1 MKHFK
6 LLACAAALI
15 TLVSCNNKSY
25 EYPFRNPRLS
35 VDERVENLLSL
46 LTPEEKVGL
55 MMNGS
60 ISVDR
65 LGIPAY
71 NWWNEALHG
80 ICYDDVTVF
89 PQVIALAATFN
100 AEQQYDIYSVVSDEA
115 RAVWNTT
122 DHNEFGKTEA
132 TGGIWHQGLSFW
144 CPNIN
149 IFRDP
154 RWGRG
159 QETSGEDPYLA
170 SVMGVATVKGMQG
183 DHKDYFKTHA
193 CVKHYAVHSGP
204 EPQRHRFDVTVSMR
218 DLWETYL
225 PAFKETVQVGN
236 VQEVM
241 CAYNRYEGEPCCGS
255 ERLLQ
260 DILRNKW
267 GYESLVLSDC
277 SAINNFYTK
286 GQHET
291 HPDAATASAAAVL
304 AGTDLECGTSYAA
317 LIESLDKGLINET
330 DLDVALTRILRSR
343 IELGMFDP
351 EDRLPWKDL
360 DESTLSSPENTAL
373 ALKAAREAMVLLKNN
388 GVLPLPKDVKTIAVV
403 GPNADNASMHNG
415 NYNGFPTPENTIS
428 IVDAIRKAVPGT
440 EVIYDKACELV
451 DRYLTT
457 DHLPDINEGK
467 GLYAEFFNN
476 QQFDG
481 TPANSGYYTT
491 VNMRTFGD
499 YRFADNVNQT
509 NISARLTGKFVA
521 NFTGE
526 MYYSLVGS
534 DTFKFTVNGRTVAQQ
549 KEPARGFG
557 WFRSTTPVTTFPV
570 VKGQTYNIQ
579 VDYTKGEQGF
589 AFLTFSLTERNL
601 AGFEALAQRVK
612 NADAIIVVG
621 GISARLEGEEMPVSY
636 DGFSG
641 GDRTKIE
648 LPDVQKDLLAAMHN
662 TGKPVILVNCS
673 GSAMGFGD
681 IENQY
686 DALIQAW
693 YGGQAAGL
701 AVADVLFGNYNPAG
715 RLPVTFYKST
725 DQLPDF
731 ENYDMEGRTYRY
743 FRGEPLYAFGYGLS
757 YTTFEYGDAKL
768 SRQSIKAGKGVKITI
783 PVTNTGK
790 YDGDEVV
797 QVYVKSLDNPE
808 APIKSLKGFRRIN
821 IAAGTTATVTIEL
834 DSKAFEFYDPSVDE
848 LAPRAGKYRIMYGSS
863 SNDAD
868 LKVLDFETT

>member
-1 MKHFK
+1 MKH
-6 LLACAAALI
+6 LNLIVCAAALLA
-15 TLVSCNNKSY
+15 LVSCNNKSY

-35 VDERVENLLSL
+35 VEKRVENLLSL

-60 ISVDR
+60 VSVDR

-71 NWWNEALHG
+71 NWWNEACHG
-80 ICYDDVTVF
+80 ICYDNVTVF
-89 PQVIALAATFN
+89 PQSIALAATFD

-122 DHNEFGKTEA
+122 DHNEFGKTKA

-144 CPNIN
+144 CPNVN

-170 SVMGVATVKGMQG
+170 GVMGTATVKGMQG
-183 DHKDYFKTHA
+183 NDRDYFKTHA

-204 EPQRHRFDVTVSMR
+204 EPLRHRFDVTVSMR

-225 PAFKETVQVGN
+225 PAFKEIVQVGN

-241 CAYNRYEGEPCCGS
+241 CAYNRYEGVPCCGS

-267 GYESLVLSDC
+267 GYQSLVLSDC

-304 AGTDLECGTSYAA
+304 AGTDLECGTSYEA
-317 LIESLDKGLINET
+317 LIESLKKGLINEA
-330 DLDVALTRILRSR
+330 DLDVALRRILRSR

-351 EDRLPWKDL
+351 EENSPWKDL
-360 DESTLSSPENTAL
+360 NESTLSSSSNTAL
-373 ALKAAREAMVLLKNN
+373 ALKAAREAMVLLKND
-388 GVLPLPKDVKTIAVV
+388 GVLPLSKNINTIAVV
-403 GPNADNASMHNG
+403 GPNANDVSMHNG
-415 NYNGFPTPENTIS
+415 NYNGIPTAENTIS

-440 EVIYDKACELV
+440 EVIYEKACELA
-451 DRYLTT
+451 DKYLTT
-457 DHLPDINEGK
+457 DHMADINDGK

-476 QQFDG
+476 QKFEG

-499 YRFADNVNQT
+499 YRFADSVNQT

-521 NFTGE
+521 GFTGN
-526 MYYSLVGS
+526 MYYSLVAS
-534 DTFKFTVNGRTVAQQ
+534 DTYKFTLNGKKVAEQ
-549 KEPARGFG
+549 KEPVRGFG
-557 WFRSTTPVTTFPV
+557 WLRSSTPTTTFPV

-579 VDYTKGEQGF
+579 IDYTKGDQGF
-589 AFLTFSLTERNL
+589 AFLSFSMTERNL
-601 AGFEALAQRVK
+601 AEFDALAQKVQ
-612 NADAIIVVG
+612 NADAIVIVG
-621 GISARLEGEEMPVSY
+621 GLSARLEGEEMPVSF

-648 LPDVQKDLLAAMHN
+648 LPEVQKSLLEAMHK

-681 IENQY
+681 IESQY
-686 DALIQAW
+686 NALLQAW
-693 YGGQAAGL
+693 YGGQAAGI
-701 AVADVLFGNYNPAG
+701 AVADVLFGDYNPAG

-757 YTTFEYGDAKL
+757 YTTFEYGDATL
-768 SRQSIKAGKGVKITI
+768 SKNTIKAGKGVSISI
-783 PVTNTGK
+783 PVTNSGNC
-790 YDGDEVV
+790 DGDEVV
-797 QVYVKSLDNPE
+797 QVYVKSLDNPS
-808 APIKSLKGFRRIN
+808 APIKSLKGFKRVP
-821 IAAGTTATVTIEL
+821 IAAGITTTVTIDLE
-834 DSKAFEFYDPSVDE
+834 SKAFEFYNETVDE
-848 LAPRAGKYRIMYGSS
+848 LAPRAGKYQIMYGSS

-868 LKVLDFETT
+868 LKTIDFEVL

>member
-1 MKHFK
+1 MKH
-6 LLACAAALI
+6 LNLIVCAAALLA
-15 TLVSCNNKSY
+15 LVSCNNKSY

-35 VDERVENLLSL
+35 VEKRVENLLSL

-60 ISVDR
+60 VSVDR

-71 NWWNEALHG
+71 NWWNEACHG
-80 ICYDDVTVF
+80 ICYDNVTVF
-89 PQVIALAATFN
+89 PQSIALAATFD

-122 DHNEFGKTEA
+122 DHNEFGKTKA

-144 CPNIN
+144 CPNVN

-170 SVMGVATVKGMQG
+170 GVMGTATVKGMQG
-183 DHKDYFKTHA
+183 NDRDYFKTHA

-204 EPQRHRFDVTVSMR
+204 EPLRHRFDVTVSMR

-225 PAFKETVQVGN
+225 PAFKEIVQVGN

-241 CAYNRYEGEPCCGS
+241 CAYNRYEGVPCCGS

-267 GYESLVLSDC
+267 GYQSLVLSDC

-304 AGTDLECGTSYAA
+304 AGTDLECGTSYEA
-317 LIESLDKGLINET
+317 LIESLKKGLINEA
-330 DLDVALTRILRSR
+330 DLDVALRRILRSR

-351 EDRLPWKDL
+351 EENSPWKDL
-360 DESTLSSPENTAL
+360 NESTLSSSSNTAL
-373 ALKAAREAMVLLKNN
+373 ALKAAREAMVLLKND
-388 GVLPLPKDVKTIAVV
+388 GVLPLSKNINTIAVV
-403 GPNADNASMHNG
+403 GPNANDVSMHNG
-415 NYNGFPTPENTIS
+415 NYNGIPTAENTIS

-440 EVIYDKACELV
+440 EVIYEKACELA
-451 DRYLTT
+451 DKYLTT
-457 DHLPDINEGK
+457 DHMADINDGK

-476 QQFDG
+476 QKFEG

-499 YRFADNVNQT
+499 YRFADSVNQT

-521 NFTGE
+521 GFTGN
-526 MYYSLVGS
+526 MYYSLVAS
-534 DTFKFTVNGRTVAQQ
+534 DTYKFTLNGKKVAEQ

-557 WFRSTTPVTTFPV
+557 WLRSSTPTTTFPV

-579 VDYTKGEQGF
+579 IDYTKGDQGF
-589 AFLTFSLTERNL
+589 AFLSFSMTERNL
-601 AGFEALAQRVK
+601 AEFDALALKVQ
-612 NADAIIVVG
+612 NADAIVVVG
-621 GISARLEGEEMPVSY
+621 GLSARLEGEEMPVSF

-648 LPDVQKDLLAAMHN
+648 LPDVQKSLLEAMHK

-681 IENQY
+681 IESQY
-686 DALIQAW
+686 NALLQAW
-693 YGGQAAGL
+693 YGGQAAGI
-701 AVADVLFGNYNPAG
+701 AVADVLFGDYNPAG

-743 FRGEPLYAFGYGLS
+743 FREEPLYAFGYGLS
-757 YTTFEYGDAKL
+757 YTTFEYGNATL
-768 SRQSIKAGKGVKITI
+768 SKNTIKAGKGVSISI
-783 PVTNTGK
+783 PVTNSGNC
-790 YDGDEVV
+790 DGDEVV
-797 QVYVKSLDNPE
+797 QVYVKSLDNPS
-808 APIKSLKGFRRIN
+808 APIKSLKGFKRVP
-821 IAAGTTATVTIEL
+821 IAAGITTTVTIDLE
-834 DSKAFEFYDPSVDE
+834 SKAFEFYNETVEE
-848 LAPRAGKYRIMYGSS
+848 LAPRAGKYQIMYGSS

-868 LKVLDFETT
+868 LKTIDFEVL

>member
-1 MKHFK
+1 MKH
-6 LLACAAALI
+6 LNLIVCAAALLA
-15 TLVSCNNKSY
+15 LVSCNNKSY

-35 VDERVENLLSL
+35 VEKRVENLLSL

-60 ISVDR
+60 VSVDR

-71 NWWNEALHG
+71 NWWNEACHG
-80 ICYDDVTVF
+80 ICYDNVTVF
-89 PQVIALAATFN
+89 PQSIALAATFD

-122 DHNEFGKTEA
+122 DHNEFGKTKA

-144 CPNIN
+144 CPNVN

-170 SVMGVATVKGMQG
+170 GVMGTATVKGMQG
-183 DHKDYFKTHA
+183 NDKDYFKTHA

-204 EPQRHRFDVTVSMR
+204 EPLRHRFDVTVSMR

-225 PAFKETVQVGN
+225 PAFKEIVQVGN

-241 CAYNRYEGEPCCGS
+241 CAYNRYEGVPCCGS

-267 GYESLVLSDC
+267 GYQSLVLSDC

-304 AGTDLECGTSYAA
+304 AGTDLECGTSYEA
-317 LIESLDKGLINET
+317 LIESLKKGLINEA
-330 DLDVALTRILRSR
+330 DLDVALRRILRSR

-351 EDRLPWKDL
+351 EENIPWKDL
-360 DESTLSSPENTAL
+360 NESTLSSSSNTAL
-373 ALKAAREAMVLLKNN
+373 ALKAAREAMVLLKND
-388 GVLPLPKDVKTIAVV
+388 GVLPLSKNINTIAVV
-403 GPNADNASMHNG
+403 GPNANDVSMHNG
-415 NYNGFPTPENTIS
+415 NYNGIPTAENTIS

-440 EVIYDKACELV
+440 EVIYEKACELA
-451 DRYLTT
+451 DKYLTT
-457 DHLPDINEGK
+457 DHMADINDGK

-476 QQFDG
+476 QKFEG

-499 YRFADNVNQT
+499 YRFADSVNQT

-521 NFTGE
+521 GFTGN
-526 MYYSLVGS
+526 MYYSLVAS
-534 DTFKFTVNGRTVAQQ
+534 DTYKFTLNGKKVAEQ

-557 WFRSTTPVTTFPV
+557 WLRSSTPTTTFPV

-579 VDYTKGEQGF
+579 IDYTKGDQGF
-589 AFLTFSLTERNL
+589 AFLSFSMTERNL
-601 AGFEALAQRVK
+601 AEFDALAQKVQ
-612 NADAIIVVG
+612 NADAIVVVG
-621 GISARLEGEEMPVSY
+621 GLSARLEGEEMPVSF

-648 LPDVQKDLLAAMHN
+648 LPDVQKSLLEAMHK

-681 IENQY
+681 IESQY
-686 DALIQAW
+686 NALLQAW
-693 YGGQAAGL
+693 YGGQAAGI
-701 AVADVLFGNYNPAG
+701 AVADVLFGDYNPAG

-743 FRGEPLYAFGYGLS
+743 FREEPLYAFGYGLS
-757 YTTFEYGDAKL
+757 YTTFEYGNATL
-768 SRQSIKAGKGVKITI
+768 SKNTIKAGKGVSISI
-783 PVTNTGK
+783 PVTNSGNC
-790 YDGDEVV
+790 DGDEVV
-797 QVYVKSLDNPE
+797 QVYVKSLDNPS
-808 APIKSLKGFRRIN
+808 APIKSLKGFKRVP
-821 IAAGTTATVTIEL
+821 IAAGITTTVTIDLE
-834 DSKAFEFYDPSVDE
+834 SKAFEFYNETVEE
-848 LAPRAGKYRIMYGSS
+848 LAPRAGKYQIMYGSS

-868 LKVLDFETT
+868 LKTIDFEVL

>member
-1 MKHFK
+1 MKH
-6 LLACAAALI
+6 LNLIVCAAALLA
-15 TLVSCNNKSY
+15 LVSCNNKSY

-35 VDERVENLLSL
+35 VEKRVENLLSL

-60 ISVDR
+60 VSVDR

-71 NWWNEALHG
+71 NWWNEACHG
-80 ICYDDVTVF
+80 ICYDNVTVF
-89 PQVIALAATFN
+89 PQSIALAATFD

-122 DHNEFGKTEA
+122 DHNEFGKTKA

-144 CPNIN
+144 CPNVN

-170 SVMGVATVKGMQG
+170 GVMGTATVKGMQG
-183 DHKDYFKTHA
+183 NDRDYFKTHA

-204 EPQRHRFDVTVSMR
+204 EPLRHRFDVTVSMR

-225 PAFKETVQVGN
+225 PAFKEIVQVGN

-241 CAYNRYEGEPCCGS
+241 CAYNRYEGVPCCGS

-267 GYESLVLSDC
+267 GYQSLVLSDC

-304 AGTDLECGTSYAA
+304 AGTDLECGTSYEA
-317 LIESLDKGLINET
+317 LIESLKKGLINEA
-330 DLDVALTRILRSR
+330 DLDVALRRILRSR

-351 EDRLPWKDL
+351 EENIPWKDL
-360 DESTLSSPENTAL
+360 NESTLSSSSNTAL
-373 ALKAAREAMVLLKNN
+373 ALKAAREAMVLLKND
-388 GVLPLPKDVKTIAVV
+388 GVLPLSKNINTIAVV
-403 GPNADNASMHNG
+403 GPNANDVSMHNG
-415 NYNGFPTPENTIS
+415 NYNGIPTAENTIS

-440 EVIYDKACELV
+440 EVIYEKACELA
-451 DRYLTT
+451 DKYLTT
-457 DHLPDINEGK
+457 DHMADINDGK

-476 QQFDG
+476 QKFEG

-499 YRFADNVNQT
+499 YRFADSVNQT

-521 NFTGE
+521 GFTGN
-526 MYYSLVGS
+526 MYYSLVAS
-534 DTFKFTVNGRTVAQQ
+534 DTYKFTLNGKKVAEQ

-557 WFRSTTPVTTFPV
+557 WLRSSTPTTTFPV

-579 VDYTKGEQGF
+579 IDYTKGDQGF
-589 AFLTFSLTERNL
+589 AFLSFSMTERNL
-601 AGFEALAQRVK
+601 AEFDALAQKVQ
-612 NADAIIVVG
+612 NADAIVVVG
-621 GISARLEGEEMPVSY
+621 GLSARLEGEEMPVSF

-648 LPDVQKDLLAAMHN
+648 LPDVQKSLLEAMHK

-681 IENQY
+681 IESQY
-686 DALIQAW
+686 NALLQAW
-693 YGGQAAGL
+693 YGGQAAGI
-701 AVADVLFGNYNPAG
+701 AVADVLFGDYNPAG

-743 FRGEPLYAFGYGLS
+743 FREEPLYAFGYGLS
-757 YTTFEYGDAKL
+757 YTTFEYGNATL
-768 SRQSIKAGKGVKITI
+768 SKNTIKAGKGVSISI
-783 PVTNTGK
+783 PVTNSGNC
-790 YDGDEVV
+790 DGDEVV
-797 QVYVKSLDNPE
+797 QVYVKSLDNPS
-808 APIKSLKGFRRIN
+808 APIKSLKGFKRVP
-821 IAAGTTATVTIEL
+821 IAAGITTTVTIDLE
-834 DSKAFEFYDPSVDE
+834 SKAFEFYNETVEE
-848 LAPRAGKYRIMYGSS
+848 LAPRAGKYQIMYGSS

-868 LKVLDFETT
+868 LKTIDFEVL

>member
-1 MKHFK
+1 MKH
-6 LLACAAALI
+6 LNLIVCAAALLA
-15 TLVSCNNKSY
+15 LVSCNNKSY

-35 VDERVENLLSL
+35 VEKRVENLLSL

-60 ISVDR
+60 VSVDR

-71 NWWNEALHG
+71 NWWNEACHG
-80 ICYDDVTVF
+80 ICYDNVTVF
-89 PQVIALAATFN
+89 PQSIALAATFD

-122 DHNEFGKTEA
+122 DHNEFGKTKA

-144 CPNIN
+144 CPNVN

-170 SVMGVATVKGMQG
+170 GVMGTATVKGMQG
-183 DHKDYFKTHA
+183 NDRDYFKTHA

-204 EPQRHRFDVTVSMR
+204 EPLRHRFDVTVSMR

-225 PAFKETVQVGN
+225 PAFKEIVQVGN

-241 CAYNRYEGEPCCGS
+241 CAYNRYEGVPCCGS

-267 GYESLVLSDC
+267 GYQSLVLSDC

-304 AGTDLECGTSYAA
+304 AGTDLECGTSYEA
-317 LIESLDKGLINET
+317 LIESLKKGLINEA
-330 DLDVALTRILRSR
+330 DLDVALRRILRSR

-351 EDRLPWKDL
+351 EENIPWKDL
-360 DESTLSSPENTAL
+360 NESTLSSSSNTAL
-373 ALKAAREAMVLLKNN
+373 ALKAAREAMVLLKND
-388 GVLPLPKDVKTIAVV
+388 GVLPLSKNINTIAVV
-403 GPNADNASMHNG
+403 GPNANDVSMHNG
-415 NYNGFPTPENTIS
+415 NYNGIPTAENTIS

-440 EVIYDKACELV
+440 EVIYEKACELA
-451 DRYLTT
+451 DKYLTT
-457 DHLPDINEGK
+457 DHMADINDGK

-476 QQFDG
+476 QKFEG

-499 YRFADNVNQT
+499 YRFADSVNQT

-521 NFTGE
+521 GFTGN
-526 MYYSLVGS
+526 MYYSLVAS
-534 DTFKFTVNGRTVAQQ
+534 DTYKFTLNGKKVAEQ

-557 WFRSTTPVTTFPV
+557 WLRSSTPTTTFPV

-579 VDYTKGEQGF
+579 IDYTKGDQGF
-589 AFLTFSLTERNL
+589 AFLSFSMTERNL
-601 AGFEALAQRVK
+601 AEFDALAQKVQ
-612 NADAIIVVG
+612 NADAIVVVG
-621 GISARLEGEEMPVSY
+621 GLSARLEGEEMPVSF

-648 LPDVQKDLLAAMHN
+648 LPDVQKSLLEAMHK

-681 IENQY
+681 IESQY
-686 DALIQAW
+686 NALLQAW
-693 YGGQAAGL
+693 YGGQAAGI
-701 AVADVLFGNYNPAG
+701 AVADVLFGDYNPAG

-743 FRGEPLYAFGYGLS
+743 FREEPLYAFGYGLS
-757 YTTFEYGDAKL
+757 YTTFEYGNATL
-768 SRQSIKAGKGVKITI
+768 SKNTIKAGKGVSISI
-783 PVTNTGK
+783 PVTNSGNC
-790 YDGDEVV
+790 DGDEVV
-797 QVYVKSLDNPE
+797 QVYVKSLDNPS
-808 APIKSLKGFRRIN
+808 APIKSLKGFKRVP
-821 IAAGTTATVTIEL
+821 IAAGSTTTVTIDLE
-834 DSKAFEFYDPSVDE
+834 SKAFEFYNETVDE
-848 LAPRAGKYRIMYGSS
+848 LAPRAGKYQIMYGSS

-868 LKVLDFETT
+868 LKTIDFEVL

>member
-1 MKHFK
+1 MKH
-6 LLACAAALI
+6 LNLIVCAAALLA
-15 TLVSCNNKSY
+15 LVSCNNKSY

-35 VDERVENLLSL
+35 VEKRVENLLSL

-60 ISVDR
+60 VSVDR

-71 NWWNEALHG
+71 NWWNEACHG
-80 ICYDDVTVF
+80 ICYDNVTVF
-89 PQVIALAATFN
+89 PQSIALAATFD

-122 DHNEFGKTEA
+122 DHNEFGKTKA

-144 CPNIN
+144 CPNVN

-170 SVMGVATVKGMQG
+170 GVMGTATVKGMQG
-183 DHKDYFKTHA
+183 NDRDYFKTHA

-204 EPQRHRFDVTVSMR
+204 EPLRHRFDVTVSMR

-225 PAFKETVQVGN
+225 PAFKEIVQVGN

-241 CAYNRYEGEPCCGS
+241 CAYNRYEGVPCCGS

-267 GYESLVLSDC
+267 GYQSLVLSDC

-304 AGTDLECGTSYAA
+304 AGTDLECGTSYEA
-317 LIESLDKGLINET
+317 LIESLKKGLINEA
-330 DLDVALTRILRSR
+330 DLDVALRRILRSR

-351 EDRLPWKDL
+351 EENSPWKDL
-360 DESTLSSPENTAL
+360 NESTLSSSSNTAL
-373 ALKAAREAMVLLKNN
+373 ALKAAREAMVLLKND
-388 GVLPLPKDVKTIAVV
+388 GVLPLSKNIKTIAVV
-403 GPNADNASMHNG
+403 GPNANDVSMHNG
-415 NYNGFPTPENTIS
+415 NYNGIPTAENTIS

-440 EVIYDKACELV
+440 EVIYEKACELA
-451 DRYLTT
+451 DKYLTT
-457 DHLPDINEGK
+457 DHMADINDGK

-476 QQFDG
+476 QKFEG

-499 YRFADNVNQT
+499 YRFADSVNQT

-521 NFTGE
+521 GFTGN
-526 MYYSLVGS
+526 MYYSLVAS
-534 DTFKFTVNGRTVAQQ
+534 DTYKFTLNGKKVAEQ

-557 WFRSTTPVTTFPV
+557 WLRSSTPTTTFPV

-579 VDYTKGEQGF
+579 IDYTKGDQGF
-589 AFLTFSLTERNL
+589 AFLSFSMTERNL
-601 AGFEALAQRVK
+601 AEFDALAQKVQ
-612 NADAIIVVG
+612 NADAIVVVG
-621 GISARLEGEEMPVSY
+621 GLSARLEGEEMPVSF

-648 LPDVQKDLLAAMHN
+648 LPDVQKSLLEAMHK

-681 IENQY
+681 IESQY
-686 DALIQAW
+686 NALLQAW
-693 YGGQAAGL
+693 YGGQAAGI
-701 AVADVLFGNYNPAG
+701 AVADVLFGDYNPAG

-743 FRGEPLYAFGYGLS
+743 FREEPLYAFGYGLS
-757 YTTFEYGDAKL
+757 YTTFEYGNATL
-768 SRQSIKAGKGVKITI
+768 SKNTIKAGKGVSISI
-783 PVTNTGK
+783 PVTNSGNC
-790 YDGDEVV
+790 DGDEVV
-797 QVYVKSLDNPE
+797 QVYVKSLDNPS
-808 APIKSLKGFRRIN
+808 APIKSLKGFKRVP
-821 IAAGTTATVTIEL
+821 IAAGITTTVTIDLE
-834 DSKAFEFYDPSVDE
+834 SKAFEFYNETVEE
-848 LAPRAGKYRIMYGSS
+848 LAPRAGKYQIMYGSS

-868 LKVLDFETT
+868 LKTIDFEVL

>member
-1 MKHFK
+1 MKH
-6 LLACAAALI
+6 LNLIVCAAALLA
-15 TLVSCNNKSY
+15 LVSCNNKSY

-35 VDERVENLLSL
+35 VEKRVENLLSL

-60 ISVDR
+60 VSVDR

-71 NWWNEALHG
+71 NWWNEACHG
-80 ICYDDVTVF
+80 ICYDNVTVF
-89 PQVIALAATFN
+89 PQSIALAATFD

-122 DHNEFGKTEA
+122 DHNEFGKTKA

-144 CPNIN
+144 CPNVN

-170 SVMGVATVKGMQG
+170 GVMGTATVKGMQG
-183 DHKDYFKTHA
+183 NDRDYFKTHA

-204 EPQRHRFDVTVSMR
+204 EPLRHRFDVTVSMR

-225 PAFKETVQVGN
+225 PAFKEIVQVGN

-241 CAYNRYEGEPCCGS
+241 CAYNRYEGVPCCGS

-267 GYESLVLSDC
+267 GYQSLVLSDC

-304 AGTDLECGTSYAA
+304 AGTDLECGTSYEA
-317 LIESLDKGLINET
+317 LIESLKKGLINEA
-330 DLDVALTRILRSR
+330 DLDVALRRILRSR

-351 EDRLPWKDL
+351 EENIPWKDL
-360 DESTLSSPENTAL
+360 NESTLSSSSNTAL
-373 ALKAAREAMVLLKNN
+373 ALKAAREAMVLLKND
-388 GVLPLPKDVKTIAVV
+388 GVLPLSKNIKTIAVV
-403 GPNADNASMHNG
+403 GPNANDVSMHNG
-415 NYNGFPTPENTIS
+415 NYNGIPTAENTIS

-440 EVIYDKACELV
+440 EVIYEKACELA
-451 DRYLTT
+451 DKYLTT
-457 DHLPDINEGK
+457 DHMADINDGK

-476 QQFDG
+476 QKFEG

-499 YRFADNVNQT
+499 YRFADSVNQT

-521 NFTGE
+521 GFTGN
-526 MYYSLVGS
+526 MYYSLVAS
-534 DTFKFTVNGRTVAQQ
+534 DTYKFTLNGKKVAEQ

-557 WFRSTTPVTTFPV
+557 WLRSSTPTTTFPV

-579 VDYTKGEQGF
+579 IDYTKGDQGF
-589 AFLTFSLTERNL
+589 AFLSFSMTERNL
-601 AGFEALAQRVK
+601 AEFDALAQKVQ
-612 NADAIIVVG
+612 NADAIVVVG
-621 GISARLEGEEMPVSY
+621 GLSARLEGEEMPVSF

-648 LPDVQKDLLAAMHN
+648 LPDVQKSLLEAMHK

-681 IENQY
+681 IESQY
-686 DALIQAW
+686 NALLQAW
-693 YGGQAAGL
+693 YGGQAAGI
-701 AVADVLFGNYNPAG
+701 AVADVLFGDYNPAG

-743 FRGEPLYAFGYGLS
+743 FREEPLYAFGYGLS
-757 YTTFEYGDAKL
+757 YTTFEYGNATL
-768 SRQSIKAGKGVKITI
+768 SKNTIKAGKGVSISI
-783 PVTNTGK
+783 PVTNSGNC
-790 YDGDEVV
+790 DGDEVV
-797 QVYVKSLDNPE
+797 QVYVKSLDNPS
-808 APIKSLKGFRRIN
+808 APIKSLKGFKRVP
-821 IAAGTTATVTIEL
+821 IAAGITTTVTIDLE
-834 DSKAFEFYDPSVDE
+834 SKAFEFYNETVEE
-848 LAPRAGKYRIMYGSS
+848 LAPRAGKYQIMYGSS

-868 LKVLDFETT
+868 LKTIDFEVL

>member
-1 MKHFK
+1 MKH
-6 LLACAAALI
+6 LNLIVCAAALLA
-15 TLVSCNNKSY
+15 LVSCNNKSY

-35 VDERVENLLSL
+35 VEKRVENLLSL

-60 ISVDR
+60 VSVDR

-71 NWWNEALHG
+71 NWWNEACHG
-80 ICYDDVTVF
+80 ICYDNVTVF
-89 PQVIALAATFN
+89 PQSIALAATFD

-122 DHNEFGKTEA
+122 DHNEFGKTKA

-144 CPNIN
+144 CPNVN

-170 SVMGVATVKGMQG
+170 GVMGTATVKGMQG
-183 DHKDYFKTHA
+183 NDRDYFKTHA

-204 EPQRHRFDVTVSMR
+204 EPLRHRFDVTVSMR

-225 PAFKETVQVGN
+225 PAFKEIVQVGN

-241 CAYNRYEGEPCCGS
+241 CAYNRYEGVPCCGS

-267 GYESLVLSDC
+267 GYQSLVLSDC

-304 AGTDLECGTSYAA
+304 AGTDLECGTSYEA
-317 LIESLDKGLINET
+317 LIESLKKGLINEA
-330 DLDVALTRILRSR
+330 DLDVALRRILRSR

-351 EDRLPWKDL
+351 EENIPWKDL
-360 DESTLSSPENTAL
+360 NESTLSSSSNTAL
-373 ALKAAREAMVLLKNN
+373 ALKAAREAMVLLKND
-388 GVLPLPKDVKTIAVV
+388 GVLPLSKNINTIAVV
-403 GPNADNASMHNG
+403 GPNANDVSMHNG
-415 NYNGFPTPENTIS
+415 NYNGIPTAENTIS

-440 EVIYDKACELV
+440 EVIYEKACELA
-451 DRYLTT
+451 DKYLTT
-457 DHLPDINEGK
+457 DHMADINDGK

-476 QQFDG
+476 QKFEG

-499 YRFADNVNQT
+499 YRFADSVNQT

-521 NFTGE
+521 GFTGN
-526 MYYSLVGS
+526 MYYSLVAS
-534 DTFKFTVNGRTVAQQ
+534 DTYKFTLNGKKVAEQ
-549 KEPARGFG
+549 KEPVRGFG
-557 WFRSTTPVTTFPV
+557 WFRSSTPSTTFPV

-579 VDYTKGEQGF
+579 IDYTKGDQGF
-589 AFLTFSLTERNL
+589 AFLSFSMTERNL
-601 AGFEALAQRVK
+601 AEFDALAQKVQ
-612 NADAIIVVG
+612 NADAIVVVG
-621 GISARLEGEEMPVSY
+621 GLSARLEGEEMPVSF

-648 LPDVQKDLLAAMHN
+648 LPDVQKSLLEAMHK

-681 IENQY
+681 IESQY
-686 DALIQAW
+686 NALLQAW
-693 YGGQAAGL
+693 YGGQAAGI
-701 AVADVLFGNYNPAG
+701 AVADVLFGDYNPAG

-743 FRGEPLYAFGYGLS
+743 FREEPLYAFGYGLS
-757 YTTFEYGDAKL
+757 YTTFEYGDATL
-768 SRQSIKAGKGVKITI
+768 SKNTIKAGKGVSISI
-783 PVTNTGK
+783 PVTNSGNC
-790 YDGDEVV
+790 DGDEVV
-797 QVYVKSLDNPE
+797 QVYVKSLDNPS
-808 APIKSLKGFRRIN
+808 APIKSLKGFKRVP
-821 IAAGTTATVTIEL
+821 IAAGITTTVTIDLE
-834 DSKAFEFYDPSVDE
+834 SKAFEFYNETVEE
-848 LAPRAGKYRIMYGSS
+848 LAPRAGKYQIMYGSS

-868 LKVLDFETT
+868 LKTIDFEVL

>member
-1 MKHFK
+1 
-6 LLACAAALI
+6 
-15 TLVSCNNKSY
+15 
-25 EYPFRNPRLS
+25 
-35 VDERVENLLSL
+35 
-46 LTPEEKVGL
+46 
-55 MMNGS
+55 
-60 ISVDR
+60 
-65 LGIPAY
+65 
-71 NWWNEALHG
+71 
-80 ICYDDVTVF
+80 
-89 PQVIALAATFN
+89 
-100 AEQQYDIYSVVSDEA
+100 
-115 RAVWNTT
+115 
-122 DHNEFGKTEA
+122 
-132 TGGIWHQGLSFW
+132 
-144 CPNIN
+144 
-149 IFRDP
+149 
-154 RWGRG
+154 
-159 QETSGEDPYLA
+159 
-170 SVMGVATVKGMQG
+170 
-183 DHKDYFKTHA
+183 
-193 CVKHYAVHSGP
+193 
-204 EPQRHRFDVTVSMR
+204 MR

-476 QQFDG
+476 RKFDG

-534 DTFKFTVNGRTVAQQ
+534 DTQVYRKRKDCSSTERTRKGIRVVQINHTCHNIPGCQ
-549 KEPARGFG
+549 RTDLQHSGGLHQRRTRLCIPYLQPYRKEPC
-557 WFRSTTPVTTFPV
+557 
-570 VKGQTYNIQ
+570 
-579 VDYTKGEQGF
+579 
-589 AFLTFSLTERNL
+589 
-601 AGFEALAQRVK
+601 RV
-612 NADAIIVVG
+612 
-621 GISARLEGEEMPVSY
+621 
-636 DGFSG
+636 
-641 GDRTKIE
+641 
-648 LPDVQKDLLAAMHN
+648 
-662 TGKPVILVNCS
+662 
-673 GSAMGFGD
+673 
-681 IENQY
+681 
-686 DALIQAW
+686 
-693 YGGQAAGL
+693 
-701 AVADVLFGNYNPAG
+701 
-715 RLPVTFYKST
+715 
-725 DQLPDF
+725 
-731 ENYDMEGRTYRY
+731 
-743 FRGEPLYAFGYGLS
+743 
-757 YTTFEYGDAKL
+757 
-768 SRQSIKAGKGVKITI
+768 
-783 PVTNTGK
+783 
-790 YDGDEVV
+790 
-797 QVYVKSLDNPE
+797 
-808 APIKSLKGFRRIN
+808 
-821 IAAGTTATVTIEL
+821 
-834 DSKAFEFYDPSVDE
+834 
-848 LAPRAGKYRIMYGSS
+848 
-863 SNDAD
+863 
-868 LKVLDFETT
+868 

>member
-1 MKHFK
+1 MKH
-6 LLACAAALI
+6 LNLIVCAAALMA
-15 TLVSCNNKSY
+15 LVSCNNKSY

-35 VDERVENLLSL
+35 VEKRVENLLSL

-60 ISVDR
+60 VSVDR

-71 NWWNEALHG
+71 NWWNEACHG
-80 ICYDDVTVF
+80 ICYDNVTVF
-89 PQVIALAATFN
+89 PQSIALAATFD

-122 DHNEFGKTEA
+122 DHNEFGKTKA

-144 CPNIN
+144 CPNVN

-170 SVMGVATVKGMQG
+170 GVMGTATVKGMQG
-183 DHKDYFKTHA
+183 NDRDYFKTHA

-204 EPQRHRFDVTVSMR
+204 EPLRHRFDVTVSMR

-225 PAFKETVQVGN
+225 PAFKEIVQVGN

-241 CAYNRYEGEPCCGS
+241 CAYNRYEGVPCCGS

-267 GYESLVLSDC
+267 GYQSLVLSDC

-304 AGTDLECGTSYAA
+304 AGTDLECGTSYEA
-317 LIESLDKGLINET
+317 LIESLKKGLINEA
-330 DLDVALTRILRSR
+330 DLDVALRRILRSR

-351 EDRLPWKDL
+351 EENIPWKDL
-360 DESTLSSPENTAL
+360 NESTLSSSSNTAL
-373 ALKAAREAMVLLKNN
+373 ALKAAREAMVLLKND
-388 GVLPLPKDVKTIAVV
+388 GVLPLSKNINTIAVV
-403 GPNADNASMHNG
+403 GPNANDVSMHNG
-415 NYNGFPTPENTIS
+415 NYNGIPTAENTIS

-440 EVIYDKACELV
+440 EVIYEKACELA
-451 DRYLTT
+451 DKYLTT
-457 DHLPDINEGK
+457 DHMADINDGK

-476 QQFDG
+476 QKFEG

-499 YRFADNVNQT
+499 YRFADSVNQT

-521 NFTGE
+521 GFTGN
-526 MYYSLVGS
+526 MYYSLVAS
-534 DTFKFTVNGRTVAQQ
+534 DTYKFTLNGKKVAEQ

-557 WFRSTTPVTTFPV
+557 WLRSSTPTTTFPV

-579 VDYTKGEQGF
+579 IDYTKGDQGF
-589 AFLTFSLTERNL
+589 AFLSFSMTERNL
-601 AGFEALAQRVK
+601 AEFDALAQKVQ
-612 NADAIIVVG
+612 NADAIVVVG
-621 GISARLEGEEMPVSY
+621 GLSARLEGEEMPVSF

-648 LPDVQKDLLAAMHN
+648 LPDVQKSLLEAMHK

-681 IENQY
+681 IESQY
-686 DALIQAW
+686 NALLQAW
-693 YGGQAAGL
+693 YGGQAAGI
-701 AVADVLFGNYNPAG
+701 AVADVLFGDYNPAG

-743 FRGEPLYAFGYGLS
+743 FREEPLYAFGYGLS
-757 YTTFEYGDAKL
+757 YTTFEYGNATL
-768 SRQSIKAGKGVKITI
+768 SKNTIKAGKGVSISI
-783 PVTNTGK
+783 PVTNSGNC
-790 YDGDEVV
+790 DGDEVV
-797 QVYVKSLDNPE
+797 QVYVKSLDNPS
-808 APIKSLKGFRRIN
+808 APIKSLKGFKRVP
-821 IAAGTTATVTIEL
+821 IAAGITTTVTIDLE
-834 DSKAFEFYDPSVDE
+834 SKAFEFYNETVEE
-848 LAPRAGKYRIMYGSS
+848 LAPRAGKYQIMYGSS

-868 LKVLDFETT
+868 LKTIDFEVL

>member
-1 MKHFK
+1 MKH
-6 LLACAAALI
+6 LNLIVCAAALLA
-15 TLVSCNNKSY
+15 LVSCNNKSY

-35 VDERVENLLSL
+35 VEKRVENLLSL

-60 ISVDR
+60 VSVDR

-71 NWWNEALHG
+71 NWWNEACHG
-80 ICYDDVTVF
+80 ICYDNVTVF
-89 PQVIALAATFN
+89 PQSIALAATFD

-122 DHNEFGKTEA
+122 DHNEFGKTKA

-144 CPNIN
+144 CPNVN

-170 SVMGVATVKGMQG
+170 GVMGTATVKGMQG
-183 DHKDYFKTHA
+183 NDKDYFKTHA

-204 EPQRHRFDVTVSMR
+204 EPLRHRFDVTVSMR

-225 PAFKETVQVGN
+225 PAFKEIVQVGN

-241 CAYNRYEGEPCCGS
+241 CAYNRYEGVPCCGS

-267 GYESLVLSDC
+267 GYQSLVLSDC

-304 AGTDLECGTSYAA
+304 AGTDLECGTSYEA
-317 LIESLDKGLINET
+317 LIESLKKGLINEA
-330 DLDVALTRILRSR
+330 DLDVALRRILRSR

-351 EDRLPWKDL
+351 EENIPWKDL
-360 DESTLSSPENTAL
+360 NESTLSSSSNTAL
-373 ALKAAREAMVLLKNN
+373 ALKAAREAMVLLKND
-388 GVLPLPKDVKTIAVV
+388 GVLPLSKNINTIAVV
-403 GPNADNASMHNG
+403 GPNANDVSMHNG
-415 NYNGFPTPENTIS
+415 NYNGIPTAENTIS

-440 EVIYDKACELV
+440 EVIYEKACELA
-451 DRYLTT
+451 DKYLTT
-457 DHLPDINEGK
+457 DHMADINDGK

-476 QQFDG
+476 QKFEG

-499 YRFADNVNQT
+499 YRFADSVNQT

-521 NFTGE
+521 GFTGN
-526 MYYSLVGS
+526 MYYSLVAS
-534 DTFKFTVNGRTVAQQ
+534 DTYKFTLNGKKVAEQ

-557 WFRSTTPVTTFPV
+557 WLRSSTPTTTFPV

-579 VDYTKGEQGF
+579 IDYTKGDQGF
-589 AFLTFSLTERNL
+589 AFLSFSMTERNL
-601 AGFEALAQRVK
+601 AEFDALAQKVQ
-612 NADAIIVVG
+612 NADAIVVVG
-621 GISARLEGEEMPVSY
+621 GLSARLEGEEMPVSF

-648 LPDVQKDLLAAMHN
+648 LPDVQKSLLEAMHK

-681 IENQY
+681 IESQY
-686 DALIQAW
+686 NALLQAW
-693 YGGQAAGL
+693 YGGQAAGI
-701 AVADVLFGNYNPAG
+701 AVADVLFGDYNPAG

-743 FRGEPLYAFGYGLS
+743 FREEPLYAFGYGLS
-757 YTTFEYGDAKL
+757 YTTFEYGNATL
-768 SRQSIKAGKGVKITI
+768 SKNTIKAGKGVSISI
-783 PVTNTGK
+783 PVTNSGNC
-790 YDGDEVV
+790 DGDEVV
-797 QVYVKSLDNPE
+797 QVYVKSLDNPS
-808 APIKSLKGFRRIN
+808 APIKSLKGFKRVP
-821 IAAGTTATVTIEL
+821 IAAGSTTTVTIDLE
-834 DSKAFEFYDPSVDE
+834 SKAFEFYNETVDE
-848 LAPRAGKYRIMYGSS
+848 LAPRAGKYQIMYGSS

-868 LKVLDFETT
+868 LKTIDFEVL

>member
-1 MKHFK
+1 MKH
-6 LLACAAALI
+6 LNLIVCAAALMA
-15 TLVSCNNKSY
+15 LVSCNNKSY

-35 VDERVENLLSL
+35 VEKRVENLLSL

-60 ISVDR
+60 VSVDR

-71 NWWNEALHG
+71 NWWNEACHG
-80 ICYDDVTVF
+80 ICYDNVTVF
-89 PQVIALAATFN
+89 PQSIALAATFD

-122 DHNEFGKTEA
+122 DHNEFGKTKA

-144 CPNIN
+144 CPNVN

-170 SVMGVATVKGMQG
+170 GVMGTATVKGMQG
-183 DHKDYFKTHA
+183 NDKDYFKTHA

-204 EPQRHRFDVTVSMR
+204 EPLRHRFDVTVSMR

-225 PAFKETVQVGN
+225 PAFKEIVQVGN

-241 CAYNRYEGEPCCGS
+241 CAYNRYEGVPCCGS

-267 GYESLVLSDC
+267 GYQSLVLSDC

-304 AGTDLECGTSYAA
+304 AGTDLECGTSYEA
-317 LIESLDKGLINET
+317 LIESLKKGLINEA
-330 DLDVALTRILRSR
+330 DLDVALRRILRSR

-351 EDRLPWKDL
+351 EENSPWKDL
-360 DESTLSSPENTAL
+360 NESTLSSSSNTAL
-373 ALKAAREAMVLLKNN
+373 ALKAAREAMVLLKND
-388 GVLPLPKDVKTIAVV
+388 GVLPLSKNIKTIAVV
-403 GPNADNASMHNG
+403 GPNANDVSMHNG
-415 NYNGFPTPENTIS
+415 NYNGIPTAENTIS

-440 EVIYDKACELV
+440 EVIYEKACELV
-451 DRYLTT
+451 DPYLTT
-457 DHLPDINEGK
+457 DHMADINEGK

-476 QQFDG
+476 QKFEG

-499 YRFADNVNQT
+499 YRFADSVGQT

-521 NFTGE
+521 GFTGN
-526 MYYSLVGS
+526 MYYSLVAS
-534 DTFKFTVNGRTVAQQ
+534 DTYKFTLNGKKVAEQ
-549 KEPARGFG
+549 KEPVRGFG
-557 WFRSTTPVTTFPV
+557 WLRSSTPTTTFPV

-579 VDYTKGEQGF
+579 IDYTKGDQGF
-589 AFLTFSLTERNL
+589 AFLSFSMTERNL
-601 AGFEALAQRVK
+601 AEFDALAQKVQ
-612 NADAIIVVG
+612 NADAIVIVG
-621 GISARLEGEEMPVSY
+621 GLSARLEGEEMPVSF

-648 LPDVQKDLLAAMHN
+648 LPEVQKSLLEAMHK

-681 IENQY
+681 IESQY
-686 DALIQAW
+686 NALLQAW
-693 YGGQAAGL
+693 YGGQAAGI
-701 AVADVLFGNYNPAG
+701 AVADVLFGDYNPAG

-757 YTTFEYGDAKL
+757 YTTFEYGDATL
-768 SRQSIKAGKGVKITI
+768 SKNTIKAGKGVSISI
-783 PVTNTGK
+783 PVTNSGNC
-790 YDGDEVV
+790 DGDEVV
-797 QVYVKSLDNPE
+797 QVYVKSLDNPS
-808 APIKSLKGFRRIN
+808 APIKSLKGFKRVP
-821 IAAGTTATVTIEL
+821 IAAGSTTTVTIDLE
-834 DSKAFEFYDPSVDE
+834 SKAFEFYNETVDE
-848 LAPRAGKYRIMYGSS
+848 LAPRAGKYQIMYGSS

-868 LKVLDFETT
+868 LKTIDFEVL